1 MDEQNKYKS
10 KKTGDYYERLVNRLS
25 DYYLKNDL
33 GMLKKRFE
41 PYARVSRTLS
51 KNRFLAVNTGASGAD
66 FEIFLSDG
74 RSGLIELKYRSSK
87 MITLDAL
94 QAKQVEELALL
105 NRWGFIGMVLVCLS
119 PKGEEDQWFL
129 VPIDAFTHSTKKSL
143 NTTDLK
149 RFYVPLIEQT
159 DLPDLISKINA
170 LQLRNIE

>member
-1 MDEQNKYKS
+1 MDEQNKYRS

-25 DYYLKNDL
+25 EYYLHRDL

-41 PYARVSRTLS
+41 PYARVSKNLRN
-51 KNRFLAVNTGASGAD
+51 NRFLAVNTGASGAD

-74 RSGLIELKYRSSK
+74 RSGLIELKYRASK

-94 QAKQVEELALL
+94 QEKQFDELSLL

-129 VPIDAFTHSTKKSL
+129 IPIDQFRHDTKKSL
-143 NTTDLK
+143 NTADLQAFK
-149 RFYVPLIEQT
+149 VNLIEHT
-159 DLPDLISKINA
+159 DLPDLLSKINEFH
-170 LQLRNIE
+170 LRNIE